1 MKNNPLVS
9 VIMSTYNTEKKFLK
23 SSIDSVL
30 NQSYKNLELII
41 VVDGGDDDIYIN
53 KFYNDDRIKIIK
65 HNKNLGL
72 PFSLNEAI
80 KAAKGEF
87 IARMDSDDISRK
99 NRIAKQVE
107 YMNNNSHVD
116 ILSTWYKTIGTSSKL
131 VREKNMKSKY
141 AMSKLFFVNIIAH
154 PSVMF
159 RRKSIFNKNLFY
171 NEKFKY
177 SQDFELWNRNNNVI
191 IEILPYIGIYYRVHN
206 NQVSTSKKNEQEKF
220 YRFTLT
226 RNLEKLCINPCNIDF
241 LLILNGRK
249 KSKDYKK
256 VYNFII
262 DALNNNLKLKMY
274 DFYAF
279 DLVLKKQYIIYSIK
293 NKQLLNKYFF
303 KNLIYVF
310 KRRK

>member
-9 VIMSTYNTEKKFLK
+9 VVMSTYNTDKKILK
-23 SSIDSVL
+23 LSIDSIL
-30 NQSYKNLELII
+30 NQSYKNMELII
-41 VVDGGDDDIYIN
+41 VVDGGEDDIYIN
-53 KFYNDDRIKIIK
+53 KFYDDSRIKIIK
-65 HNKNLGL
+65 HSKNLGL

-80 KAAKGEF
+80 KTSKGEF

-107 YMNNNSHVD
+107 YMNNNDQVD
-116 ILSTWYKTIGTSSKL
+116 ILSTWYKTIGSYSKS
-131 VREKNMKSKY
+131 VKEKNRKSKY
-141 AMSKLFFVNIIAH
+141 VISKLFFVNIIAH

-159 RRKSIFNKNLFY
+159 RRKSIFSKNLFY

-177 SQDFELWNRNNNVI
+177 SQDFELWNRNNNVV
-191 IEILPYIGIYYRVHN
+191 IEILPYIGIYYRIHN
-206 NQVSTSKKNEQEKF
+206 NQISSYKKNEQKKF
-220 YRFTLT
+220 YRLTLI
-226 RNLEKLCINPCNIDF
+226 RNLKNLCIDPSNIDF
-241 LLILNGRK
+241 LFILNGKK
-249 KSKDYKK
+249 KSWNYRK

-262 DALNNNLKLKMY
+262 EVLNNNLRLKKY
-274 DFYAF
+274 DFDAF

-293 NKQLLNKYFF
+293 NKQILNKYFF